1 MKIMTGKTGT
11 PHVTS
16 QQFRQFVEATVGQDS
31 YILQS
36 GENLEPEL
44 QTNNSLKIRSGIMAH
59 HGNLS
64 VVDLGTYDE
73 VTIANGTQGRQRID
87 LVVNR
92 YTRNESTGVE
102 ENEWV
107 VIQGAAVT
115 SNPSDP
121 SYIEGNLQ
129 NGDLVDDCPV
139 FRIHLNGINVTEVE
153 KLLDVAPSIP
163 TLNASLAELSDMN
176 RYVFLNMQA
185 RSVPGSGENYLNVAS
200 VVQDEGDPSIVSVT
214 TGSAAIRVRQPG
226 RYLMIVRLSVATADP
241 NIEVN
246 AYRWNG
252 SEYEHYRGIASV
264 QVHGMMPLMT
274 VVSVT
279 ETDGRIAIMITN
291 NKTSAV
297 SIGAGTAII
306 LIPLF

>member
-1 MKIMTGKTGT
+1 M
-11 PHVTS
+11 
-16 QQFRQFVEATVGQDS
+16 
-31 YILQS
+31 
-36 GENLEPEL
+36 
-44 QTNNSLKIRSGIMAH
+44 
-59 HGNLS
+59 
-64 VVDLGTYDE
+64 
-73 VTIANGTQGRQRID
+73 
-87 LVVNR
+87 
-92 YTRNESTGVE
+92 
-102 ENEWV
+102 
-107 VIQGAAVT
+107 
-115 SNPSDP
+115 
-121 SYIEGNLQ
+121 
-129 NGDLVDDCPV
+129 
-139 FRIHLNGINVTEVE
+139 LNT
-153 KLLDVAPSIP
+153 
-163 TLNASLAELSDMN
+163 SLADLSDMN

-200 VVQDEGDPSIVSVT
+200 VVSDEGDPSLVTVT
-214 TGSAAIRVRQPG
+214 TGSAAIRVAKPG

-279 ETDGRIAIMITN
+279 ETDGRIAVMITN

>member
-1 MKIMTGKTGT
+1 M
-11 PHVTS
+11 
-16 QQFRQFVEATVGQDS
+16 
-31 YILQS
+31 
-36 GENLEPEL
+36 
-44 QTNNSLKIRSGIMAH
+44 
-59 HGNLS
+59 
-64 VVDLGTYDE
+64 
-73 VTIANGTQGRQRID
+73 
-87 LVVNR
+87 
-92 YTRNESTGVE
+92 
-102 ENEWV
+102 
-107 VIQGAAVT
+107 
-115 SNPSDP
+115 
-121 SYIEGNLQ
+121 
-129 NGDLVDDCPV
+129 
-139 FRIHLNGINVTEVE
+139 
-153 KLLDVAPSIP
+153 
-163 TLNASLAELSDMN
+163 LNASLADLSNMN
-176 RYVFLNMQA
+176 RYVFINMQA

-200 VVQDEGDPSIVSVT
+200 AVSDEGDPSLVTVT

-279 ETDGRIAIMITN
+279 EPEGRIAVMITN
-291 NKTSAV
+291 NKSSAV